1 MKEYS
6 IQVAELA
13 INEHGHFVDICAE
26 RSGAIATFS
35 LQINSADGSDTTQNI
50 VWLVDNAREIVV
62 EGIQMALEN
71 EAEKDPT
78 REDRTGW

>member
-26 RSGAIATFS
+26 RNGAIATFS
-35 LQINSADGSDTTQNI
+35 LQINSADGSDATQNI

>member
-6 IQVAELA
+6 IQIAELA

-26 RSGAIATFS
+26 RNGTIATFS
-35 LQINSADGSDTTQNI
+35 LQINGADGSDATQNI
-50 VWLVDNAREIVV
+50 VWLVDNAREIVT
-62 EGIQMALEN
+62 EGIQMALES
-71 EAEKDPT
+71 EIKKDPA